1 MVIKVSLEEYLAEKR
16 HIDWLYYRIRL
27 DIKRIKHW
35 ESIQKAEWRWANR
48 LRKEHPDL
56 YEKYA
61 KPRMLEVGS
70 KLRYW
75 KEQREKH
82 YKELKKEHERFRQ
95 KEITTFIDIIEVTAY
110 LNYIPK
116 SLGGKGRT
124 NEYKVIRWVQK
135 GTEDYFETEDAT
147 YELWSRIFYWFRPML
162 DKLKNL
168 EIGSLQYGITNREDT
183 IPIEDLNRVQDWVYA
198 LVIHP
203 RTRKV
208 RFSGTA
214 NITKLL
220 RLSEEEIERGDG
232 YALVS
237 KRNNI
242 FYHNCPE
249 PYTGEKP

>member
-1 MVIKVSLEEYLAEKR
+1 MVIKVTREEYIREKR

-27 DIKRIKHW
+27 DIRRIKYW
-35 ESIQKAEWRWANR
+35 EDIQKAETTWANR
-48 LRKEHPDL
+48 LRREHPDL

-61 KPRMLEVGS
+61 KPRMLEIGT

-75 KEQREKH
+75 REQREKH
-82 YKELKKEHERFRQ
+82 YQELKKETERFRQ

-124 NEYKVIRWVQK
+124 NEYKVIRWVVK
-135 GTEDYFETEDAT
+135 GTEDYAKTEDDT
-147 YELWSRIFYWFRPML
+147 YELWSRIFYWFRPKL
-162 DKLKNL
+162 DQLKKLEL
-168 EIGSLQYGITNREDT
+168 GSLQYGITNREDT
-183 IPIEDLNRVQDWVYA
+183 IPADEFESVKDWVYA
-198 LVIHP
+198 LIIHP

-220 RLSEEEIERGDG
+220 KLSEEEIERGDG

-237 KRNNI
+237 KSNNI

-249 PYTGEKP
+249 PYIGKRP